1 MKAESRKAPTPLEN
15 AEDPS
20 RYSMESRTEI
30 IFRLRELA
38 MGGEMIAAYFNQGRD
53 FILTTLLEVKPDHEI
68 FIYDY
73 GSNEE
78 LNQRLIESEKIIFV
92 GNPGGVR
99 MQFTCNAAR
108 KIKYGGSSAF
118 ISNIPRQMVRM
129 QRREYYRVAIHLSK
143 NLQYTIP
150 NYKGERLV
158 VPVRDISVGG
168 VSLVGDD
175 NFADAKSLDRISR
188 CRILLDEFGEIN
200 CDLEVRHIAQFTKR
214 SGAPETRL
222 GCMFMGITP
231 VMQAMIQRY
240 MVHLEQERK
249 AMLEE

>member
-1 MKAESRKAPTPLEN
+1 MTVENKTPPSPLDN
-15 AEDPS
+15 AEDHG

-73 GSNEE
+73 GANDD
-78 LNQRLIESEKIIFV
+78 LNQRLVQSEKIIFV
-92 GNPGGVR
+92 GNPNGVR

-108 KIKYGGSSAF
+108 KIKYGGRSAF

-129 QRREYYRVAIHLSK
+129 QRREYYRVSIPLSK
-143 NLQYTIP
+143 KLQCTIP
-150 NYKGERLV
+150 NHKGERLV

-175 NFADAKSLDRISR
+175 NFADAKSLDKIKR
-188 CRILLDEFGEIN
+188 CRIILDDFGEIN
-200 CDLEVRHIAQFTKR
+200 CDLEVRHVAQFTKR

-240 MVHLEQERK
+240 MVHLEQERR